1 MFFTTGIYLG
11 PPADPQEVLNKIGEA
26 LDQFRPY
33 LRLEKLIDAWGVASI
48 KDPIWPYREIVILIM
63 QEEYEFALKRLEEA
77 REIFCKQEDEI
88 CDQFKGFEQRALNYI
103 KSAIKEG
110 K

>member
-1 MFFTTGIYLG
+1 
-11 PPADPQEVLNKIGEA
+11 
-26 LDQFRPY
+26 
-33 LRLEKLIDAWGVASI
+33 
-48 KDPIWPYREIVILIM
+48 M